1 LRIIFKAKFEVY
13 DLSIVFKATVIYSIK
28 GYELRENL
36 KIVQIYD
43 LRTRFKVIFKD
54 IS

>member
-1 LRIIFKAKFEVY
+1 M
-13 DLSIVFKATVIYSIK
+13 FKATVIYGIK
-28 GYELRENL
+28 GYEVRENL
-36 KIVQIYD
+36 KSVQIYD